1 VSKPSGGPTALIVDD
16 DLGFVCWLS
25 ERFNEAGYRSVPAL
39 NSRQAGS
46 IVKELNLKITVVVV
60 NPRLPGIPKLIKN
73 LNDVDRSSL
82 KVIVIRDST
91 VSTPVLFRVDETLER
106 ASGWE
111 APSRH
116 EWLRKLRMIL

>member
-1 VSKPSGGPTALIVDD
+1 MIVDD

-60 NPRLPGIPKLIKN
+60 NPRLPGIPKLIRN